1 MNIDFFLSC
10 CNTLNIIQKNLY
22 LFLCGFICLR
32 LSDELLEIESPYN
45 IMNMCK
51 AVYPYY
57 KHPFQKYNSEI
68 VSLKAYESDHMYF
81 NLVKIYQFT

>member
-1 MNIDFFLSC
+1 MN
-10 CNTLNIIQKNLY
+10 T
-22 LFLCGFICLR
+22 
-32 LSDELLEIESPYN
+32 
-45 IMNMCK
+45 CK

-68 VSLKAYESDHMYF
+68 FSLKAYESDHMYF